1 MFSKPSAYKSVNSSQ
16 MQFYHHHNINPNP
29 NPNINTNP
37 IMNPSFQ
44 PTSQSIQSKVIKI

>member
-29 NPNINTNP
+29 NINPQPQPPTQLQYL
-37 IMNPSFQ
+37 PSEFK
-44 PTSQSIQSKVIKI
+44 SKVIKT

>member
-29 NPNINTNP
+29 NPN
-37 IMNPSFQ
+37 MNPTFQ
-44 PTSQSIQSKVIKI
+44 STSQTIQSKVIKT

>member
-29 NPNINTNP
+29 TINPT
-37 IMNPSFQ
+37 SQ
-44 PTSQSIQSKVIKI
+44 PTSQSIQSKVIKT

>member
-37 IMNPSFQ
+37 IMNSPFQ
-44 PTSQSIQSKVIKI
+44 PPSQSKVVKT

>member
-29 NPNINTNP
+29 QP
-37 IMNPSFQ
+37 PSTTQ
-44 PTSQSIQSKVIKI
+44 TQSIQSKVVKT

>member
-37 IMNPSFQ
+37 PSQ
-44 PTSQSIQSKVIKI
+44 SIQSIQSKVVKT